1 MLYEKD
7 GKTLETIQRFIFQIS
22 IVLSDKN
29 ATTYYFFSS
38 IKFEIIWLV
47 WFLLSKTK
55 LMQVMRQLRASA

>member
-29 ATTYYFFSS
+29 ATTYFFSS
-38 IKFEIIWLV
+38 IKVEIIW
-47 WFLLSKTK
+47 
-55 LMQVMRQLRASA
+55 

>member
-29 ATTYYFFSS
+29 ATTYFFSS
-38 IKFEIIWLV
+38 IKVEIIWLV

-55 LMQVMRQLRASA
+55 LMRQLRASA